1 MNRFWGY
8 DIIKNSFVPRQDE
21 SLSVFPTIINIKQ
34 KTVFCRQHKRWENIA
49 AFQQNVLKTA
59 CGKLYTGPF
68 TQDETIFNYNYVVSK
83 KEGNWYIKVNSQ
95 TVSTKN
101 RRLLENIYEVNTKRK
116 RLFKNGT
123 PIFERKDLTGVLC
136 KEITSEIL
144 RDMGA
149 AYKEKFGICP
159 TVASKLGG
167 LSVILGY
174 MLSPFNI
181 NFYRIAQHWGLNP
194 YDPDFAA
201 LSSGNTPTAENE
213 MFDSMG
219 IKPTKTLRK
228 LYQKFPQSVICYAAA
243 QDMGFTDVNLLQ
255 KSPAPS
261 FYAFLKYFMIS
272 FAGGQI
278 TYIIREPLKQFVR
291 DMLALSN
298 QKTVW
303 NSIERTV
310 GFFANHTVSPIIIT
324 DAINMYYVCSRHLTN
339 QEKKEVMREGFNQY
353 THDFFLRRQ
362 EQLNLEGLI
371 SSHKVEA
378 NVPFTIEPEFMALEY
393 KAGRQFRENPVTKE
407 LEEVPDKERFCFYV
421 AKDSYTLKQIGSAMS
436 NCVGWGYKN
445 AVLERR
451 ATIVYAMFQNKYRI
465 CIEVTP
471 DFSIRQALGPH
482 NTQLCDDAL
491 QAFFEWCDKKDIKR
505 PHAFGQIHVAPHG

>member
-8 DIIKNSFVPRQDE
+8 DIIKNSFVPRQEE
-21 SLSVFPTIINIKQ
+21 SLSVFPTIVNLEE

-68 TQDETIFNYNYVVSK
+68 THDETIFNYNYAVSK
-83 KEGNWYIKVNSQ
+83 KESGWYIKVNSQ
-95 TVSTKN
+95 TVSTKS
-101 RRLLENIYEVNTKRK
+101 RRLLENIWEVNMQRK
-116 RLFKNGT
+116 RLFKNDT
-123 PIFERKDLTGVLC
+123 PVFAREDITGVLC
-136 KEITSEIL
+136 KELTTEIL
-144 RDMGA
+144 SDMGA
-149 AYKEKFGICP
+149 IYKEEFGICP

-167 LSVILGY
+167 FNVILGY
-174 MLSPFNI
+174 MLSPFNV
-181 NFYRIAQHWGLNP
+181 NFYCIAQHWGLNP

-213 MFDSMG
+213 MFDSMD

-243 QDMGFTDVNLLQ
+243 QDMGFTDVNILQ

-261 FYAFLKYFMIS
+261 FYAFLKYYMIS

-278 TYIIREPLKQFVR
+278 TYIIRDSIKQFVR

-310 GFFANHTVSPIIIT
+310 GFFANGTVAKIVIT
-324 DAINMYYVCSRHLTN
+324 DAINMYPVCARHLTDH
-339 QEKKEVMREGFNQY
+339 EKKEVMSEGFNQY

-362 EQLNLEGLI
+362 EQLGLDSI
-371 SSHKVEA
+371 FSDHKVEV

-393 KAGRQFRENPVTKE
+393 KTGRQFQENPVTHE
-407 LEEVPDKERFCFYV
+407 LEEVPDEERYCFYV
-421 AKDSYTLKQIGSAMS
+421 AKDSYTLKKIGSAMS

-451 ATIVYAMFQNKYRI
+451 ATIVYAMFRKKYRI

-482 NTQLCDDAL
+482 NTQLQDDAL

-505 PHAFGQIHVAPHG
+505 PHAFGQIHVAPLR

>member
-8 DIIKNSFVPRQDE
+8 NIIKNSFEPRQEE
-21 SLSVFPTIINIKQ
+21 SLSVFPTIVNLEQ
-34 KTVFCRQHKRWENIA
+34 KTVFCRQHKRWEKIA

-68 TQDETIFNYNYVVSK
+68 THDETIFNYNYAVSK
-83 KEGNWYIKVNSQ
+83 KESGWYIKVNSQ
-95 TVSTKN
+95 TVSTKS
-101 RRLLENIYEVNTKRK
+101 RRLLENIWEVNMQRK

-123 PIFERKDLTGVLC
+123 PVFAREAITGVLC
-136 KEITSEIL
+136 KELTTEIL
-144 RDMGA
+144 SDMGA
-149 AYKEKFGICP
+149 IYKEEFGICP

-167 LSVILGY
+167 FNVILGY
-174 MLSPFNI
+174 MLSPFNV
-181 NFYRIAQHWGLNP
+181 NFYCIAQHWGLNP

-213 MFDSMG
+213 MFDSMD

-243 QDMGFTDVNLLQ
+243 QDMGFTDVNILQ

-261 FYAFLKYFMIS
+261 FYAFLKYYMIS

-278 TYIIREPLKQFVR
+278 TYIIRDSIKQFVR

-298 QKTVW
+298 QKTIW

-310 GFFANHTVSPIIIT
+310 GFFANGTVAKIVIT
-324 DAINMYYVCSRHLTN
+324 DAINMYPVCARHLTDH
-339 QEKKEVMREGFNQY
+339 EKKEVMSEGFNQY

-362 EQLNLEGLI
+362 EQLGLDSI
-371 SSHKVEA
+371 FSNHKVEV

-393 KAGRQFRENPVTKE
+393 KTGRQFQENPVTHE
-407 LEEVPDKERFCFYV
+407 LEEVPDEERYCFYV
-421 AKDSYTLKQIGSAMS
+421 AKDSYKLKEIGSAMS

-451 ATIVYAMFQNKYRI
+451 ATIVYAMFRKKYRI

-482 NTQLCDDAL
+482 NTQLQDDAL
-491 QAFFEWCDKKDIKR
+491 QAFFEWCDKKGIVR
-505 PHAFGQIHVAPHG
+505 THAFGQIHIAPHG

>member
-8 DIIKNSFVPRQDE
+8 NIIKNSFEPRQEE
-21 SLSVFPTIINIKQ
+21 SLSVFPTIVNLEQ
-34 KTVFCRQHKRWENIA
+34 KTVFCRQHKRWEKIP

-59 CGKLYTGPF
+59 CGTLYTGPF
-68 TQDETIFNYNYVVSK
+68 THDETIFNYNYAVSK
-83 KEGNWYIKVNSQ
+83 KESGWYIKVNSQ
-95 TVSTKN
+95 TVSTKS
-101 RRLLENIYEVNTKRK
+101 RRLLENIWEVNMQRK

-123 PIFERKDLTGVLC
+123 PVFAREAITGVLC
-136 KEITSEIL
+136 KELTTEIL
-144 RDMGA
+144 SDMGA
-149 AYKEKFGICP
+149 IYKEEFGICP

-167 LSVILGY
+167 FNVILGY

-243 QDMGFTDVNLLQ
+243 QDMGFTDVNILQ

-261 FYAFLKYFMIS
+261 FYAFLKYYMIS

-278 TYIIREPLKQFVR
+278 TYIIRDSIKQFVR

-310 GFFANHTVSPIIIT
+310 GFFANGTVAKIVIT
-324 DAINMYYVCSRHLTN
+324 DAINMYPVCARHLTDH
-339 QEKKEVMREGFNQY
+339 EKKEVMSEGFNQY

-362 EQLNLEGLI
+362 EQLGLDSI
-371 SSHKVEA
+371 FSNHKVEV

-393 KAGRQFRENPVTKE
+393 KTGRQFQENPVTHE
-407 LEEVPDKERFCFYV
+407 LEEVPDEERYCFYV
-421 AKDSYTLKQIGSAMS
+421 AKDSYKLKEIGSAMS

-451 ATIVYAMFQNKYRI
+451 ATIVYAMFRKKYRI

-482 NTQLCDDAL
+482 NTQLQDDAL

>member
-8 DIIKNSFVPRQDE
+8 NIIKNSFEPRQEE
-21 SLSVFPTIINIKQ
+21 SLSVFPTIVNLEQ
-34 KTVFCRQHKRWENIA
+34 KTVFCRQHKRWEKIA

-68 TQDETIFNYNYVVSK
+68 THDETIFNYNYAVSK
-83 KEGNWYIKVNSQ
+83 KESGWYIKVNSQ
-95 TVSTKN
+95 TVSTKS
-101 RRLLENIYEVNTKRK
+101 RRLLENIWEVNMQRK

-123 PIFERKDLTGVLC
+123 PVFAREAITGVLC
-136 KEITSEIL
+136 KELTTEIL
-144 RDMGA
+144 SDMGA
-149 AYKEKFGICP
+149 IYKEEFGICP

-167 LSVILGY
+167 FNVILGY
-174 MLSPFNI
+174 MLSPFNV
-181 NFYRIAQHWGLNP
+181 NFYCIAQHWGLNP

-243 QDMGFTDVNLLQ
+243 QDMGFTDVNILQ

-261 FYAFLKYFMIS
+261 FYAFLKYYMIS

-278 TYIIREPLKQFVR
+278 TYIIRDSIKQFVR

-310 GFFANHTVSPIIIT
+310 GFFANGTVAKIVIT
-324 DAINMYYVCSRHLTN
+324 DAINMYPVCARHLTDH
-339 QEKKEVMREGFNQY
+339 EKKEVMSEGFNQY

-362 EQLNLEGLI
+362 EQLGLDSI
-371 SSHKVEA
+371 FSNHKVEV

-393 KAGRQFRENPVTKE
+393 KTGRQFQENPVTHE
-407 LEEVPDKERFCFYV
+407 LEEVPDEERYCFYV
-421 AKDSYTLKQIGSAMS
+421 AKDSYKLKEIGSAMS

-451 ATIVYAMFQNKYRI
+451 ATIVYAMFRKKYRI

-482 NTQLCDDAL
+482 NTQLQDDAL

>member
-8 DIIKNSFVPRQDE
+8 NIIKNSFEPRQEE
-21 SLSVFPTIINIKQ
+21 SLSVFPTIVNLEQ
-34 KTVFCRQHKRWENIA
+34 KTVFCRQHKRWEKIA

-68 TQDETIFNYNYVVSK
+68 THDETIFNYNYAVSK
-83 KEGNWYIKVNSQ
+83 KESGWYIKVNSQ
-95 TVSTKN
+95 TVSTKS
-101 RRLLENIYEVNTKRK
+101 RRLLENIWEVNMQRK

-123 PIFERKDLTGVLC
+123 PVFAREAITGVLC
-136 KEITSEIL
+136 KELTTEIL
-144 RDMGA
+144 SDMGA
-149 AYKEKFGICP
+149 IYKEEFGICP

-167 LSVILGY
+167 FNVILGY
-174 MLSPFNI
+174 MLSPFNV
-181 NFYRIAQHWGLNP
+181 NFYCIAQHWGLNP

-213 MFDSMG
+213 MFDSMD

-243 QDMGFTDVNLLQ
+243 QDMGFTDVNILQ

-261 FYAFLKYFMIS
+261 FYAFLKYYMIS

-278 TYIIREPLKQFVR
+278 TYIIRDSIKQFVR

-310 GFFANHTVSPIIIT
+310 GFFANGTVAKIVIT
-324 DAINMYYVCSRHLTN
+324 DAINMYPVCARHLTDH
-339 QEKKEVMREGFNQY
+339 EKKEVMSEGFNQY

-362 EQLNLEGLI
+362 EQLGLDSI
-371 SSHKVEA
+371 FSNHKVEV

-393 KAGRQFRENPVTKE
+393 KTGRQFQENPVTHE
-407 LEEVPDKERFCFYV
+407 LEEVPDEERYCFYV
-421 AKDSYTLKQIGSAMS
+421 AKDSYKLKEIGSAMS

-451 ATIVYAMFQNKYRI
+451 ATIVYAMFRKKYRI

-482 NTQLCDDAL
+482 NTQLQDDAL

-505 PHAFGQIHVAPHG
+505 THAFGQIHVAPHG

>member
-8 DIIKNSFVPRQDE
+8 NIIKNSFEPRQEE
-21 SLSVFPTIINIKQ
+21 SLSVFPTIVNLEQ
-34 KTVFCRQHKRWENIA
+34 KTVFCRQHKRWEKIA

-68 TQDETIFNYNYVVSK
+68 THDETIFNYNYAVSK
-83 KEGNWYIKVNSQ
+83 KESGWYIKVNSQ
-95 TVSTKN
+95 TVSTKS
-101 RRLLENIYEVNTKRK
+101 RRLLENIWEVNMQRK

-123 PIFERKDLTGVLC
+123 PVFAREAITGVLC
-136 KEITSEIL
+136 KELTTEIL
-144 RDMGA
+144 SDMGA
-149 AYKEKFGICP
+149 IYKEEFGICP

-167 LSVILGY
+167 FNVILGY
-174 MLSPFNI
+174 MLSPFNV
-181 NFYRIAQHWGLNP
+181 NFYCIAQHWGLNP

-243 QDMGFTDVNLLQ
+243 QDMGFTDVNILQ

-261 FYAFLKYFMIS
+261 FYAFLKYYMIS

-278 TYIIREPLKQFVR
+278 TYIIRDSIKQFVR

-310 GFFANHTVSPIIIT
+310 GFFANGTVAKIVIT
-324 DAINMYYVCSRHLTN
+324 DAINMYPVCARHLTDH
-339 QEKKEVMREGFNQY
+339 EKKEVMSEGFNQY

-362 EQLNLEGLI
+362 EQLGLDNI
-371 SSHKVEA
+371 FSNHKVEV

-393 KAGRQFRENPVTKE
+393 KTGRQFQENPVTHE
-407 LEEVPDKERFCFYV
+407 LEEVPDEERYCFYV
-421 AKDSYTLKQIGSAMS
+421 AKDSYKLKEIGSAMS

-451 ATIVYAMFQNKYRI
+451 ATIVYAMFRKKYRI

-482 NTQLCDDAL
+482 NTQLQDDAL

>member
-8 DIIKNSFVPRQDE
+8 NIIKNSFEPRQEE
-21 SLSVFPTIINIKQ
+21 SLSVFPTIVNLEQ
-34 KTVFCRQHKRWENIA
+34 KTVFCRQHKRWEKIA

-68 TQDETIFNYNYVVSK
+68 THDETIFNYNYAVSK
-83 KEGNWYIKVNSQ
+83 KESGWYIKVNSQ
-95 TVSTKN
+95 TVSTKS
-101 RRLLENIYEVNTKRK
+101 RRLLENIWEVNMQRK

-123 PIFERKDLTGVLC
+123 PVFAREAITGVLC
-136 KEITSEIL
+136 KELTTEIL
-144 RDMGA
+144 SDMGA
-149 AYKEKFGICP
+149 IYKEEFGICP

-167 LSVILGY
+167 FNVILGY

-243 QDMGFTDVNLLQ
+243 QDMGFTDVNILQ

-261 FYAFLKYFMIS
+261 FYAFLKYYMIS

-278 TYIIREPLKQFVR
+278 TYIIRDSIKQFVR

-310 GFFANHTVSPIIIT
+310 GFFANGTVAKIVIT
-324 DAINMYYVCSRHLTN
+324 DAINMYPVCARHLTDH
-339 QEKKEVMREGFNQY
+339 EKKEVMSEGFNQY

-362 EQLNLEGLI
+362 EQLGLDSI
-371 SSHKVEA
+371 FSNHKVEV

-393 KAGRQFRENPVTKE
+393 KTGRQFQENPVTHE
-407 LEEVPDKERFCFYV
+407 LEEVPDEERYCFYV
-421 AKDSYTLKQIGSAMS
+421 AKDSYKLKEIGSAMS

-451 ATIVYAMFQNKYRI
+451 ATIVYAMFRKKYRI

-482 NTQLCDDAL
+482 NTQLQDDAL
-491 QAFFEWCDKKDIKR
+491 QAFSEWCDKKDIKR

>member
-136 KEITSEIL
+136 KVITSEIL
-144 RDMGA
+144 RDMGT
-149 AYKEKFGICP
+149 AYKEEFGICP

-213 MFDSMG
+213 MFDSMD

-228 LYQKFPQSVICYAAA
+228 LYQKFPQSVICYAAT

-421 AKDSYTLKQIGSAMS
+421 AKDSYTLRQIGSAMS

-491 QAFFEWCDKKDIKR
+491 QAFFDWCDKKDIKR
-505 PHAFGQIHVAPHG
+505 PHAFGQIHVAPRG